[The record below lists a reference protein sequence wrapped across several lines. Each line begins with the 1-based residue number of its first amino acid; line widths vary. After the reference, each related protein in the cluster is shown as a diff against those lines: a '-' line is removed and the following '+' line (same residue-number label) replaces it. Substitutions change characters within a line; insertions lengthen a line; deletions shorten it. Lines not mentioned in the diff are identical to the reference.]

1 MFIGQ
6 CSKSYGAREQILGRM
21 ADQGPTMTDSG
32 HHTYSELGRVGL
44 STSRSGSLEFML
56 GCKLLLELRMLFAFD
71 ETTDSKLE
79 LMMLFLC
86 SSGGEKRPEAPY

>member
-1 MFIGQ
+1 MKRLTKGLLWQ
-6 CSKSYGAREQILGRM
+6 A
-21 ADQGPTMTDSG
+21 TG

-86 SSGGEKRPEAPY
+86 SSEGKKKGHKPHINIIS

>member
-1 MFIGQ
+1 
-6 CSKSYGAREQILGRM
+6 M
-21 ADQGPTMTDSG
+21 AYRKAVG

-86 SSGGEKRPEAPY
+86 SSGEKQGHKPHITVIS